1 MCKRQLSGTHCAKM
15 YEQLRLNRPFNLLIY
30 MCSTEQTLILAM
42 TNICDEIVNI
52 FHYFAKSIINKIE
65 VRNKNDTESI

>member
-1 MCKRQLSGTHCAKM
+1 V
-15 YEQLRLNRPFNLLIY
+15 
-30 MCSTEQTLILAM
+30 
-42 TNICDEIVNI
+42 DI